1 MNQNKFSMNKLF
13 WGLLFLLGAAALLL
27 NRLNYWP
34 TFHHL
39 SVFKIIVTIFFIWM
53 ILEGIRHR
61 NFFCILFGI
70 ALIVIQYDDLFYIT
84 ALTPWTL
91 LSVALLA
98 SIGLTIIFPK
108 RYHSNIGANVEYEYQ
123 DVGKRDFNGQNDEI
137 LHFENSFGSSIKYVN
152 TDALVSASFQNSFGE
167 MKIYFDNAI
176 IKNGVADI
184 NLEISFGNAIL
195 FIPKTW
201 NIEKHIKTTFGSL
214 REQNM
219 NQSQGCPTLRIYGE
233 ISFGEATIIYI

>member
-1 MNQNKFSMNKLF
+1 MNHNKFSMNKLF
-13 WGLLFLLGAAALLL
+13 WGLMFLFGAAVLLF
-27 NRLNYWP
+27 NRLNCWP
-34 TFHHL
+34 SIHHI
-39 SVFKIIVTIFFIWM
+39 SIFKIIVTIFFIWM

-61 NFFCILFGI
+61 NFFCILFGL
-70 ALIVIQYDDLFYIT
+70 ALITIQYENLFYHT
-84 ALTPWTL
+84 TLTPWTL
-91 LSVALLA
+91 LGVALLT

-108 RYHSNIGANVEYEYQ
+108 RYHPHIGAGIEFDYQ
-123 DVGKRDFNGQNDEI
+123 DKGKKVFNNSNDEI

-152 TDALVSASFQNSFGE
+152 TDSLVSASFENSFGE

-184 NLEISFGNAIL
+184 NLEVSFGNAIL

-201 NIEKHIKTTFGSL
+201 NIENHIKTTCGTL
-214 REQNM
+214 RQENL

-233 ISFGEATIIYI
+233 ISFGEAKIIFI